1 MVWEGAFARVH
12 GPRLVRRDLLDTEPV
27 AGRLAYPRRG
37 DSAIGSYSRGTA
49 PTAACEQCIRNSWND
64 RPPPTWPRNRRHRFS
79 IDFREEIYYST
90 AMRRAIAIVA
100 RRMLRPNRKE
110 VGRKG

>member
-1 MVWEGAFARVH
+1 LRTFMGLDWFGATSSTPNRWPADWHIR
-12 GPRLVRRDLLDTEPV
+12 GAATALSALTRGGQPRQLT
-27 AGRLAYPRRG
+27 
-37 DSAIGSYSRGTA
+37 
-49 PTAACEQCIRNSWND
+49 PTAAREQCMKNSCNNC
-64 RPPPTWPRNRRHRFS
+64 PPPTWPRNRRHRFS